1 MYTTSDKE
9 FVLFPCSGSKL
20 TEGRLFS
27 PSANL
32 EEKDADKLSLL
43 MTDCSY
49 FSEVQRFSNLISNE
63 KMARNYLREF
73 FNEFKLA
80 NNDSEIYKGKKAI
93 KIPYIKSI
101 HAQLTK
107 TFT

>member
-1 MYTTSDKE
+1 MYTTSDNE

-32 EEKDADKLSLL
+32 EEKDADKLSKM

-49 FSEVQRFSNLISNE
+49 FSEVHRFSNLISND
-63 KMARNYLREF
+63 KMARSYLKEF
-73 FNEFKLA
+73 FNELQKA
-80 NNDSEIYKGKKAI
+80 NSDTEIYKERKPM
-93 KIPYIKSI
+93 KIPFIKSI
-101 HAQLTK
+101 HVQLSK